1 LGEPAAEFLA
11 CSKRYPAQSV
21 ILEPQR
27 EELGRRRQAKGR
39 VPDMLRVPQRATLSV
54 TVERPRSVLIQ
65 RLRVA
70 DSMGRRFDQGS
81 AAVVSSPAC
90 GTATRSVQSACVAAL
105 VVWLAALESVE
116 IR

>member
-1 LGEPAAEFLA
+1 MGEPAAEFLV
-11 CSKRYPAQSV
+11 CSKKHPASSV
-21 ILEPQR
+21 MSEPQR
-27 EELGRRRQAKGR
+27 EELRLRRQAKVR
-39 VPDMLRVPQRATLSV
+39 VPDMLRVSQRATLSV
-54 TVERPRSVLIQ
+54 AVERPRSVLIQ

-90 GTATRSVQSACVAAL
+90 GTATRSVQLAFVAAV
-105 VVWLAALESVE
+105 VVWPAALESVE

>member
-1 LGEPAAEFLA
+1 LGEPAAEFLV
-11 CSKRYPAQSV
+11 CSKKHPASSV
-21 ILEPQR
+21 MSEPQR
-27 EELGRRRQAKGR
+27 EELRLRRQAKVR
-39 VPDMLRVPQRATLSV
+39 VPDMLRVSQRATLSV
-54 TVERPRSVLIQ
+54 AVERPRSVLIQ